1 MFLPNNGAL
10 IFIDI
15 SNLSTYLDY
24 LLHWK
29 VMQAKQS

>member
-15 SNLSTYLDY
+15 LNLSTYLDY
-24 LLHWK
+24 VLHWK
-29 VMQAKQS
+29 AMQTKHS